1 MASYSR
7 GYEENLKR
15 AIRDAIAIDLIA
27 GIHQL
32 TDTLSKR
39 LNHSFDPRCTRGSAT
54 KSFGKTSSSA
64 IALGLKIVLQARER
78 IIASF
83 ARS

>member
-27 GIHQL
+27 GIRQL

-39 LNHSFDPRCTRGSAT
+39 LNHSFDPRYNKR
-54 KSFGKTSSSA
+54 
-64 IALGLKIVLQARER
+64 LRDKIIRQNLVER
-78 IIASF
+78 DRAQIEDRLAGT
-83 ARS
+83 